1 MEAAS
6 QTRKVKSG
14 KKHCRLSWVHGLP
27 DVGGLVLAAD
37 KGSIPALRELGDRAA
52 SPNPWGL
59 TTMYAC
65 KCYLM
70 AAFLGDEL
78 ARERSSVLM
87 ADLPPTIADAIF
99 DEVEDWI
106 CNKLEEDDFLEEW
119 SAELLQCRF
128 PLSVVH

>member
-1 MEAAS
+1 MKQDTIKE
-6 QTRKVKSG
+6 
-14 KKHCRLSWVHGLP
+14 LM
-27 DVGGLVLAAD
+27 LAAD
-37 KGSIPALRELGDRAA
+37 KGSIPALRELGERAA

-59 TTMYAC
+59 TTMFAC

-70 AAFLGDEL
+70 AAFLGDEQ

-87 ADLPPTIADAIF
+87 ADLPPDIADAIF
-99 DEVEDWI
+99 EEVEDWI
-106 CNKLEEDDFLEEW
+106 CDKLDQVDSLEGW